1 MDVNIR
7 LTRTLTDGPRCAGP
21 KQPTW
26 LQHPSRT
33 AELKTGFTR
42 FLKLKLSLASAGSGS
57 IQPPSPAMP
66 STLPTATAPTADL
79 ARPYRLARRPE
90 ERIVLLGQLMDMVRP
105 EEVMHFITG
114 SIASGRRTLIANH
127 NAHSLYLLR
136 RNADFARYYGLA
148 DLVEVDSLPLLLW
161 ANGTGRRSRR
171 FHRCTYLDWREQFW
185 TLASKNQWRVFFL
198 GGAPG
203 VPEIAKQSLQK
214 RWPFLVLDGRDGY
227 FDMTQDQEQN
237 ASVVEQIAAFR
248 PDVLFVGMGMPRQ
261 ELWIQQNYEQL
272 PNCVVLPVGAAFDYE
287 AGVQKAAPRWMGR
300 MGMEWAFRLVNDPS
314 RLFRRYCVEPWF
326 LIGMLAA
333 DAFAARSERQR
344 ARQLERRRKP
354 VGESAGHRRRAAD
367 QRRTLPAG

>member
-1 MDVNIR
+1 MNIR
-7 LTRTLTDGPRCAGP
+7 LIMILTDDARCAGS
-21 KQPTW
+21 KEPTV
-26 LQHPSRT
+26 LQAQLRP
-33 AELKTGFTR
+33 AELKADFTK
-42 FLKLKLSLASAGSGS
+42 FMKLKLSLPSARSGT
-57 IQPPSPAMP
+57 IHPASPAMP
-66 STLPTATAPTADL
+66 STVMTATAPASDV

-90 ERIVLLGQLMDMVRP
+90 ERVVLLGQLMDMVRP

-185 TLASKNQWRVFFL
+185 TLAAKNQWRVFYL

-203 VPEIAKQSLQK
+203 VSEIAKQTLQGHWPSLI
-214 RWPFLVLDGRDGY
+214 LDGRDGY
-227 FDMTQDQEQN
+227 FDMTQEREQN

-314 RLFRRYCVEPWF
+314 RLFSRYCVEPWF
-326 LIGMLAA
+326 LSGMLIS
-333 DAFAARSERQR
+333 DAFAARTERQR
-344 ARQLERRRKP
+344 DRQLERRRKP

-367 QRRTLPAG
+367 QRRTLPAD